1 MTQPPAAGLP
11 DTVLAFTRGDAAA
24 ATRLT
29 RALIAIRDHLGN
41 EVLSVRIDA
50 VLHGRGTLRELVRDP
65 VMVAEMS
72 RGMDRFAE
80 QWFAMSP
87 SERADL
93 ARQGQE
99 EEARLRAAEGLPP
112 DPDPAPIGEFGP
124 ALTRPPA
131 PEDPAG
137 QG

>member
-1 MTQPPAAGLP
+1 VTQPPAGPP

-29 RALIAIRDHLGN
+29 RALAAIRDHLGN
-41 EVLSVRIDA
+41 EALSVRIDA
-50 VLHGRGTLRELVRDP
+50 VLQGRGTLRELVRDP

-124 ALTRPPA
+124 ALTTPIDPG
-131 PEDPAG
+131 DPAVPR
-137 QG
+137 